1 MVAAASL
8 DAHTHLGVSGIAR
21 IRHFNVCPHNIAT
34 HHTRRPRTHKTHTM
48 ARWRMA
54 LLTILLMNSSA
65 SGFTSSRTT
74 TPINIRSNVIMLSA
88 QKQQQHHSEEWTK
101 KFVTS
106 AILVSTL
113 VIGSTTTM
121 PAALADEYGVET
133 EAPTLFTG
141 ESVMVC
147 M

>member
-1 MVAAASL
+1 
-8 DAHTHLGVSGIAR
+8 
-21 IRHFNVCPHNIAT
+21 
-34 HHTRRPRTHKTHTM
+34 M
-48 ARWRMA
+48 AQWRMA
-54 LLTILLMNSSA
+54 LLTILLMNGSA

-74 TPINIRSNVIMLSA
+74 TPINIRSNVIMCLSA
-88 QKQQQHHSEEWTK
+88 QKQQHPSEEWTK

-106 AILVSTL
+106 AILMSTL
-113 VIGSTTTM
+113 VIGSIATTM

>member
-1 MVAAASL
+1 
-8 DAHTHLGVSGIAR
+8 
-21 IRHFNVCPHNIAT
+21 
-34 HHTRRPRTHKTHTM
+34 M
-48 ARWRMA
+48 ARWQMA
-54 LLTILLMNSSA
+54 LLTILLMNGSA

-74 TPINIRSNVIMLSA
+74 TPINIRSNVIMLLA
-88 QKQQQHHSEEWTK
+88 QKQHHHSEEWTK

-113 VIGSTTTM
+113 VIGSTTATM

-147 M
+147 MYVYMYDMWNQWHTYIWCTVCSIIWDVYPHTHTPFLC

>member
-1 MVAAASL
+1 
-8 DAHTHLGVSGIAR
+8 
-21 IRHFNVCPHNIAT
+21 
-34 HHTRRPRTHKTHTM
+34 
-48 ARWRMA
+48 MA
-54 LLTILLMNSSA
+54 LLTILLMNGSA

-74 TPINIRSNVIMLSA
+74 TPINNIRSNVIMCLSA
-88 QKQQQHHSEEWTK
+88 QKQQHPSEEWTK

-106 AILVSTL
+106 AILMSTL
-113 VIGSTTTM
+113 VIGSTATTM
-121 PAALADEYGVET
+121 PTALADEYGVET